1 MNHTAPEVAAV
12 EKVSLTVEDVQ
23 IRDLS
28 GLELA
33 LVGGGQGDIVLG

>member
-12 EKVSLTVEDVQ
+12 EKVSLAAEDVQ
-23 IRDLS
+23 ICDLG

-33 LVGGGQGDIVLG
+33 LVGGGQGDIILG